1 MVARRGKLVHF
12 EAFGKADVEAD
23 KPMRKDAIFRIYS
36 MTKPITTVAAMMLY
50 EEGKFQLGDSLS
62 DYLPQFAAVEVYR
75 DGGNE
80 SPHRPITV
88 RDLLTHRSGL
98 TYGLFSGT
106 PVDKLYRESNVLDS
120 SGTLKDM
127 VDKLAAIPLL
137 NQPGQKWHYSVSTD
151 VLGYLVEVLSGQPLD
166 EFFQQRIFDP
176 LAMTD
181 TGFYVPMGKKDRFPV
196 NYVWNGEGERRVADH
211 PATSRYLKKPTFH
224 SGGGGLV
231 STTVDYMR
239 FCQMLLSGGQ
249 LDGVR
254 LLSPKTV
261 EIMTMNHL
269 DDAQTPNGGVTLGN
283 GAGFGLGFRVVTDV
297 PRNERTVSTGTYGWG
312 GMASTMFFI
321 DPHEELIGII
331 MSQKLPTY
339 LRIRDE
345 FQAAVYQSI
354 TELSG
359 S

>member
-1 MVARRGKLVHF
+1 MRMRIATCCFCCLFILLASPAVPAQPLPLAEPGAVGMSRDRLERIGQMVHRQFAEDKLVAAVTMVARRGKLVHF

-254 LLSPKTV
+254 LLSP
-261 EIMTMNHL
+261 L
-269 DDAQTPNGGVTLGN
+269 GCAGGPG
-283 GAGFGLGFRVVTDV
+283 
-297 PRNERTVSTGTYGWG
+297 
-312 GMASTMFFI
+312 
-321 DPHEELIGII
+321 LIGRAVTQSGPP
-331 MSQKLPTY
+331 SQSL
-339 LRIRDE
+339 L
-345 FQAAVYQSI
+345 
-354 TELSG
+354 
-359 S
+359 